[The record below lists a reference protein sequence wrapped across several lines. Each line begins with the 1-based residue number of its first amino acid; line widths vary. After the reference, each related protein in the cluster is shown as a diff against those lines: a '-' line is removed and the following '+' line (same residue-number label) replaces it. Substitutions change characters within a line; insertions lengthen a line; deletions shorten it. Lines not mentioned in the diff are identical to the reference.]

1 MNAPPSRSPLAIVA
15 VMLGALLV
23 TLDISFMY
31 TAVPAISRALHE
43 TPATSV
49 WVVNA
54 YHLALVAAVVPL
66 AALGEAIGHR
76 RVHVA
81 GALVYTASLL
91 LCGLADSLASLVAA
105 RALQGLGAAAVVSV
119 TAALVRFVYPLQ
131 SLGRGLGLYAFIVSF
146 SLAIG
151 PTLASAIL
159 TFLSWNWLFFLAVPL
174 GASTFVLGR
183 RFLPVTAPG
192 GHGFDPVCALLSA
205 AFFTLFTFGLGQAA
219 QGVSWIQVALLWAAS
234 ALCCLLLLRR
244 QAGHPAPM
252 LAVDLFRLPV
262 FALSSLT
269 SILSFVTQG
278 LAFVA
283 LPFLFQNVMGW
294 SQMAAGLLMS
304 PWPVVLTILSVPV
317 GRLSDR
323 WPPGVLGGI
332 GLGSLAVGMGLLAVM
347 PKDAAVWDIGW
358 RMVLCAAGF
367 SLFQTPNINALM
379 SSAPAERSGGAS
391 GIVATSRM
399 LGQAIGV
406 ALAGASF
413 RASPEQ
419 GPIIAL
425 WLASG
430 SALAASAASL
440 LRMSFARR

>member
-1 MNAPPSRSPLAIVA
+1 MAAPKNQHPLAIVA

-23 TLDISFMY
+23 TIDISFMY
-31 TAVPAISRALHE
+31 TAVPAISRALGE
-43 TPATSV
+43 TAATSV

-76 RVHVA
+76 RVHIA
-81 GALVYTASLL
+81 GALIYTIALV
-91 LCGLADSLASLVAA
+91 LCGLAWSLPSLIVA
-105 RALQGLGAAAVVSV
+105 RVLQGLGAAAIISV
-119 TAALVRFVYPLQ
+119 TTALVRYVYPAHA
-131 SLGRGLGLYAFIVSF
+131 LGRGLGLYAFIVSF

-159 TFLSWNWLFFLAVPL
+159 TFLSWHWLFFLVVPL
-174 GASTFVLGR
+174 GLCTLVLAR
-183 RFLPVTAPG
+183 RFLPVTEPD
-192 GHGFDPVCALLSA
+192 GHAFDPLSALLSA
-205 AFFTLFTFGLGQAA
+205 GLFALFTFGLGQAA
-219 QGVSWIQVALLWAAS
+219 QGAAWHKVVALWGAA
-234 ALCCLLLLRR
+234 ALCCVVLLRR

-252 LAVDLFRLPV
+252 LAVDLFSRPV

-269 SILSFVTQG
+269 SILSFITQG
-278 LAFVA
+278 LAFVS

-294 SQMAAGLLMS
+294 SQMAAGLLMT

-323 WPPGVLGGI
+323 LPTGAMGGV
-332 GLGSLAVGMGLLAVM
+332 GLGFLAVGMALLAGL
-347 PKDAAVWDIGW
+347 PKDASAWDIAW
-358 RMVLCAAGF
+358 RMVICAAGF

-379 SSAPAERSGGAS
+379 TSAPPERSGSAS

-406 ALAGASF
+406 ALAGACF
-413 RASPEQ
+413 RASPE
-419 GPIIAL
+419 GGSIIAL

-430 SALAASAASL
+430 TALTACSASL
-440 LRMSFARR
+440 MRLFFTKR

>member
-1 MNAPPSRSPLAIVA
+1 
-15 VMLGALLV
+15 MLGALLV

-31 TAVPAISRALHE
+31 TAVPAISRALQQ
-43 TPATSV
+43 TPAASV

-81 GALVYTASLL
+81 GALLYTAALA
-91 LCGLADSLASLVAA
+91 LCGMAESLPTLVAA
-105 RALQGLGAAAVVSV
+105 RALQGVGAAAIVSV
-119 TAALVRFVYPLQ
+119 TAALVRFVYPPQ

-146 SLAIG
+146 SLAVG
-151 PTLASAIL
+151 PTLASTIL
-159 TFLSWNWLFFLAVPL
+159 TLLSWHWLFYLAIPL
-174 GASTFVLGR
+174 GAATFFLGR
-183 RFLPVTAPG
+183 RYLPATTLG
-192 GHGFDPVCALLSA
+192 GHRFDPICALLSA

-219 QGVSWIQVALLWAAS
+219 QGVPWTQVAALWGAS
-234 ALCCLLLLRR
+234 ALCCTLLLRR
-244 QAGHPAPM
+244 QAGHAAPM

-278 LAFVA
+278 LAFVS

-304 PWPVVLTILSVPV
+304 PWPIVLTLLSVPV

-323 WPPGVLGGI
+323 WPPGVLGGV
-332 GLGSLAVGMGLLAVM
+332 GLAFLAVGMGLLAALSR
-347 PKDAAVWDIGW
+347 DAAVWDITW

-379 SSAPAERSGGAS
+379 TSAPPERSGGAS

-413 RASPEQ
+413 RAWPDS
-419 GPIIAL
+419 GPVIAL

-440 LRMSFARR
+440 MRIAFARR